1 MTNAPKLPLWVIALG
16 TGSAVMGITLIT
28 PALPAIVSA
37 LNVLPEKVQQLL
49 TFYLAML
56 ALGQLAIGPLSDV
69 FGRRIFFI
77 TGAFLIGASGLVTS
91 FISQID
97 VLIFLRA
104 IQGLGAAACI
114 SMGRTMVNDFFSRAD
129 AQKAMA
135 SVQTIQA
142 IVPMISLSCGG
153 AIVFYAGWEGIM
165 ILISL
170 AGIVLFICS
179 LILLPETNVSK
190 RPELNLSAILMGYK
204 SVLKNRLFRAYLS
217 VSSLQIAAF
226 FALNAFIPYAYQ
238 KVGSTS
244 LTFGL
249 WFALTPLAYIT
260 GNLVNRLYMIKKGL
274 ETGIL
279 VGCSLSVLSMILM
292 LALNLI
298 SWQHPLSLAIPCIM
312 FGFANGLTIANAT
325 IGGLSAVS
333 SYAGTASGLIGSVTM
348 ILGGIGGAVLIFFG
362 ADKTTIIGIAG
373 LLCMLAF
380 SLVSAVKIFRHST

>member
-279 VGCSLSVLSMILM
+279 VGCSLSILSMILM

-298 SWQHPLSLAIPCIM
+298 SWQHPLSLAI
-312 FGFANGLTIANAT
+312 
-325 IGGLSAVS
+325 
-333 SYAGTASGLIGSVTM
+333 
-348 ILGGIGGAVLIFFG
+348 
-362 ADKTTIIGIAG
+362 
-373 LLCMLAF
+373 
-380 SLVSAVKIFRHST
+380 